1 MKQCSGLIVAFAL
14 GIVLLPGSTPARSPA
29 PAVAAHAITTPKL
42 PDPGDT
48 GVSKEQQEQLG
59 LQAMAEVY
67 KQMPV
72 LPDSSPATQF
82 VQRLGKKLVA
92 VIPPQSSWPY
102 QFHVIEQKEINA
114 FALPGGPVFIN
125 IGTITAAANE
135 AELAGVMAH
144 EISHIYMQHSIK
156 QMKKQQTTQGVFGIL
171 GAVLGQ
177 SGGIASTLGRLG
189 LGIGQGLLT
198 LKYSRGDE
206 AQADAVGAV
215 IMYKA
220 DYNPVALAQFFEKL
234 EQQGGS
240 NGPNFLSDH
249 PNPGNRVAAVEEEI
263 RDWPPEKYQTSNEAF
278 LRIRQKATGVK
289 AYTAQE
295 IAEGAKEGTWAR
307 LNQEKGATP
316 RNLPASSQQPS
327 SGALAN
333 VQYSQVRPSGTFT
346 QIRTNLLDI
355 SYPNN
360 WQVSAADNGHG
371 LTIAP
376 SAGMSQGAVAYGVV
390 LNSLDAQGASS
401 LEDATNA
408 LVADLERSNPGL
420 HASGG
425 AQPIQVNGLQGRS
438 VEMTG
443 NSPIRQNGQPVRE
456 RDWLVTL
463 PLPQGGLIY
472 LVFIA
477 PESTFAQLR
486 PTFQHILDSTRFH

>member
-1 MKQCSGLIVAFAL
+1 MTQFSRFSVAVAL
-14 GIVLLPGSTPARSPA
+14 GIVLLPLCTPAPGATRA
-29 PAVAAHAITTPKL
+29 FGAHAVSTPKL
-42 PDPGDT
+42 PNPGDT

-72 LPDSSPATQF
+72 LPDSSPESQF

-92 VIPPQSSWPY
+92 VIPPEASWPY
-102 QFHVIEQKEINA
+102 QFHVIQQKEINA
-114 FALPGGPVFIN
+114 FALPGGPIFIN
-125 IGTITAAANE
+125 VGTITAAANE

-144 EISHIYMQHSIK
+144 EMSHIYMQHSIK

-177 SGGIASTLGRLG
+177 GSGIASAVGRLG
-189 LGIGQGLLT
+189 LGIGEGLLT
-198 LKYSRGDE
+198 LRYSRGDE

-249 PNPGNRVAAVEEEI
+249 PNPGNRVAAVEAEV
-263 RDWPPEKYQTSNEAF
+263 RNWPPENYRTGNEAF
-278 LRIRQKATGVK
+278 LRVRQDATGVK
-289 AYTAQE
+289 AYSAQE
-295 IAEGAKEGTWAR
+295 IAQGAKQGLWAK
-307 LNQEKGATP
+307 LNQEKGSMP
-316 RNLPASSQQPS
+316 RNLPVAAQQSS
-327 SGALAN
+327 SGALSN
-333 VQYSQVRPSGTFT
+333 VSYAQVRPSGTFKEV
-346 QIRTNLLDI
+346 RTNLLDI
-355 SYPNN
+355 SYPGN
-360 WQVSAADNGHG
+360 WQVSAADNGQG

-376 SAGMSQGAVAYGVV
+376 AAGMTQGTVGYGVV
-390 LNSLDAQGASS
+390 VNSIDPRGASS
-401 LEDATNA
+401 LSDATNE

-420 HASGG
+420 RANGG
-425 AQPIQVNGLQGRS
+425 SQPIQVNGQQGRS

-443 NSPIRQNGQPVRE
+443 TSPVQQNGRPARE

-463 PLPQGGLIY
+463 PAPQGGLVY
-472 LVFIA
+472 LIFIA
-477 PESTFAQLR
+477 PENTFSQLR
-486 PTFQHILDSTRFH
+486 PTFQRILDSTRFH